1 MRQLP
6 KNGVNVSMLQ
16 SLYAYIYVYKVLKRG
31 FVFAWYTVTYIYI
44 GLSTFIIWGDKVQH
58 IYIMI
63 KTAWSFA

>member
-1 MRQLP
+1 MH
-6 KNGVNVSMLQ
+6 
-16 SLYAYIYVYKVLKRG
+16 IYMFTKFSKEDLFLLG
-31 FVFAWYTVTYIYI
+31 ILLLIYI